1 MPLAS
6 LKFKP
11 GINREITSY
20 SNEGGFFDC
29 EKVRFYSPFPE
40 KIGGWVKQSSNTYLG
55 TARSLHNWLAIDG
68 SNYMGVGTQL
78 KYYIEEGG
86 AFSDITPIRKTST
99 NSVTFSAT
107 NGSSNVTVT
116 DSSHGA
122 VVDDFVTLAGAVS
135 LGGLITAE
143 VLNQEYQI
151 ASITNAN
158 SYVIVAK
165 DTSGNT
171 VTADGS
177 DTGNG
182 GSGGDASYQINVG
195 LDTGVGGNGWGAG
208 AFGGTTTSALQTTI
222 NEGGTYSDSDTT
234 LTVTSG
240 TGIVTDDFI
249 LIENEILKVTN
260 VSTNDLTVTRAQ
272 LGTEAASHADGTTVF
287 LISGNSDSSADYVAW
302 GQSASIGTTA
312 QIRLW
317 SHDNFGEDL
326 LINPK
331 DGGIFYWDKSNG
343 TGSRAVALS
352 SLAGASDSP
361 TIAKQVMVSD
371 IDRHFIAFGANTL
384 GTTVQ
389 DPLLIRFGSQE
400 SLTDFTPTATNTAGD
415 LRLSSGSKFV
425 QAVETKQQIL
435 IFTDRSLFSM
445 RFIGPPFTFGLQE
458 LSKNITIVSSKAAA
472 AVDESVL
479 WMGNENFYAYSGGVA
494 QQIPCTVRDKVFLD
508 FNQTQKD
515 KVVAGVNSQWS
526 EIWWFYPS
534 ADSEENNKYVVFNYA
549 SKSWYYGTLSRT
561 AWHDR
566 GVRQYPLAAGSQYLY
581 EHENGNDDDGSPMTA
596 SVESSQLDIG
606 DGYQFTFIKQLIPD
620 ITFEGSTSTT
630 GNPNAT
636 FTLQARNGPGSTYDT
651 NTSGQ
656 STRTATTPVEQ
667 FTDVVDVRLR
677 GRSFSLKLE
686 STDQGVAWKLGT
698 PRVDMRPDG
707 RR

>member
-1 MPLAS
+1 MPLTS

-29 EKVRFYSPFPE
+29 EKVRFYTPFPE
-40 KIGGWVKQSSNTYLG
+40 KIGGWVKHSSNTYLG
-55 TARSLHNWLAIDG
+55 TARALHNYVALDG
-68 SNYMGVGTQL
+68 SNYMGVGTHL
-78 KYYIEEGG
+78 KYYIEESGV
-86 AFSDITPIRKTST
+86 FTDVTPIRKTST
-99 NSVTFSAT
+99 NSVTFAAT
-107 NGSSNVTVT
+107 NGSSSITVT

-122 VVDDFVTLAGAVS
+122 VQGDFVTFAGAAS
-135 LGGLITAE
+135 LGGLIVAN
-143 VLNQEYQI
+143 VLNQEYVI
-151 ASITNAN
+151 DSITNAN
-158 SYVIVAK
+158 SFVITAK

-171 VTADGS
+171 VTANSS
-177 DTGNG
+177 DSGNG

-195 LDTGVGGNGWGAG
+195 LNTTVGGNGWGAG
-208 AFGGTTTSALQTTI
+208 GFSGINADLSTFGWG
-222 NEGGTYSDSDTT
+222 
-234 LTVTSG
+234 
-240 TGIVTDDFI
+240 
-249 LIENEILKVTN
+249 
-260 VSTNDLTVTRAQ
+260 
-272 LGTEAASHADGTTVF
+272 EAADT
-287 LISGNSDSSADYVAW
+287 
-302 GQSASIGTTA
+302 GTTA
-312 QIRLW
+312 NVRLW
-317 SHDNFGEDL
+317 THDNFGEDL
-326 LINPK
+326 LINPR
-331 DGGIFYWDKSNG
+331 DGGIFYWDKSDGLN
-343 TGSRAVALS
+343 SRAVALS
-352 SLAGASDSP
+352 SESGASDVP
-361 TIAKQVMVSD
+361 TIGRQVMVSD
-371 IDRHFIAFGANTL
+371 IDRHIIVFGANTL

-596 SVESSQLDIG
+596 SIESSQLDIG
-606 DGYQFTFIKQLIPD
+606 DGYHFTFIKQLIPD

>member
-6 LKFKP
+6 LKFRP

-55 TARSLHNWLAIDG
+55 TARALHNWIAIDG

-86 AFSDITPIRKTST
+86 SFSDITPVRKAST
-99 NSVTFSAT
+99 NSVTFSGAD
-107 NGSSNVTVT
+107 GSSNVTVT

-122 VVDDFVTLAGAVS
+122 VVNDFVTFAGAAS
-135 LGGLITAE
+135 LGGLIIAE

-151 ASITNAN
+151 ASIADAN
-158 SYVIVAK
+158 SFVIVAK
-165 DTSGNT
+165 DTSGNI
-171 VTADGS
+171 VTANGD

-182 GSGGDASYQINVG
+182 GSGGDASYQINIG
-195 LDTGVGGNGWGAG
+195 LDTAVGGNGWGAG
-208 AFGGTTTSALQTTI
+208 GFSGVNADLSTFGWGDAA
-222 NEGGTYSDSDTT
+222 DS
-234 LTVTSG
+234 
-240 TGIVTDDFI
+240 
-249 LIENEILKVTN
+249 
-260 VSTNDLTVTRAQ
+260 
-272 LGTEAASHADGTTVF
+272 
-287 LISGNSDSSADYVAW
+287 
-302 GQSASIGTTA
+302 GTTA
-312 QIRLW
+312 TIRAW
-317 SHDNFGEDL
+317 THDNFGEDL
-326 LINPK
+326 IINPR
-331 DGGIFYWDKSNG
+331 DGGIFYWDKTNG
-343 TGSRAVALS
+343 TGARAVALS
-352 SLAGASDSP
+352 SLAGASNTP
-361 TIAKQVMVSD
+361 TVAKQVMVSD
-371 IDRHFIAFGANTL
+371 IDRHFIAFGTNTI

-415 LRLSSGSKFV
+415 LRLSSGSRFV

-458 LSKNITIVSSKAAA
+458 LSKNITIISSKAAV

-479 WMGNENFYAYSGGVA
+479 WMGQNNFYAYTGGVA

-508 FNQTQKD
+508 FNEGQKD

-526 EIWWFYPS
+526 EVWWFYPS
-534 ADSEENNKYVVFNYA
+534 ADSEENDKYVIFNYA
-549 SKSWYYGTLSRT
+549 NKTWYYGTLSRT

-566 GVRQYPLAAGSQYLY
+566 GVRRYPLAAGSQYLY
-581 EHENGNDDDGSPMTA
+581 EHENGNDDDGSAMNS
-596 SVESSQLDIG
+596 SVESSQIDIG
-606 DGYQFTFIKQLIPD
+606 DGHQFSFIRQLIPD
-620 ITFEGSTSTT
+620 ITFDGSTSST
-630 GNPNAT
+630 GNPNVT
-636 FTLQARNGPGSTYDT
+636 FTLQARNGPGSTYS
-651 NTSGQ
+651 NNSSGL
-656 STRTATTPVEQ
+656 STRTSITPVEQ
-667 FTDVVDVRLR
+667 FTDIVDVRLR

-698 PRVDMRPDG
+698 PRVDLRPDG